1 MHAVH
6 LDMSAVKRTKD
17 VVDILEHA
25 MQGVHTSEN
34 QARIRSFR
42 ADSGIVAMSSDSEV
56 REVEAPELEREV
68 IVSMPDRRARRR

>member
-1 MHAVH
+1 
-6 LDMSAVKRTKD
+6 MSAVKRTRD

-34 QARIRSFR
+34 QARIRTFR
-42 ADSGIVAMSSDSEV
+42 AESGIVGLSTQTEV
-56 REVEAPELEREV
+56 HDLEVPQLEREV

>member
-1 MHAVH
+1 
-6 LDMSAVKRTKD
+6 MSAVKRTRD

-42 ADSGIVAMSSDSEV
+42 AESGIVGVSAESEV
-56 REVEAPELEREV
+56 RELEVPELEREV
-68 IVSMPDRRARRR
+68 IVSMPDRRAVRRT

>member
-1 MHAVH
+1 
-6 LDMSAVKRTKD
+6 MSAVKRTRD

-42 ADSGIVAMSSDSEV
+42 AESGIVSVGSRTEV
-56 REVEAPELEREV
+56 RELELPELEREV
-68 IVSMPDRRARRR
+68 IVSMPDRRARPR

>member
-1 MHAVH
+1 
-6 LDMSAVKRTKD
+6 MSAVKRTRD

-42 ADSGIVAMSSDSEV
+42 AESGIVGVSSRTEV
-56 REVEAPELEREV
+56 RGLEVPEWEQEV
-68 IVSMPDRRARRR
+68 IVSMPDRRAHRR

>member
-1 MHAVH
+1 
-6 LDMSAVKRTKD
+6 MSAVKRTRD

-42 ADSGIVAMSSDSEV
+42 AESGIVGVSSQTDV
-56 REVEAPELEREV
+56 RELEVPQLEREV